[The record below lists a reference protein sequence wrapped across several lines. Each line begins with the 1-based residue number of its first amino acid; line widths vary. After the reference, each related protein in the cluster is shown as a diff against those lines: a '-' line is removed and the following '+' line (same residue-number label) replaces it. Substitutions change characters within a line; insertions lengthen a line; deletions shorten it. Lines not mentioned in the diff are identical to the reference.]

1 MYLNLFHNGKK
12 YIFETGNKLN
22 IGHLKEISENI
33 LKSNKNI
40 LQIIYDNPSTYHK
53 YINPNDKTFLRDLIP
68 KGQNRAK
75 FSIKLGSA
83 NSATNLKSIP
93 FICKEQK
100 SENLNKGIDD
110 ISKKFFGNF
119 SYMQSA
125 QKKFNTMISYK
136 FNELLMEIRELI
148 RRINEVY
155 DEIYKAFSKSTAN
168 YNEDMTRNNKNDL
181 NNKMKQ
187 IIDYELQMIKFIEK
201 EKNFYS
207 KLNSIFKECLVE
219 QNGKIIISN
228 KIMKELYKNMFTESN
243 KNVKFDF
250 NEKDFTSNIIDNPF
264 KNFDKNNLQK
274 NNNNLSLESELF
286 RDKFSKAKTKRTLRN
301 LSSLNIG
308 SNTNDNFS
316 YANFNKNDNTN
327 NSNMNFNTNET
338 KDNNT
343 NINNNFNSNIN
354 KNNIYSN
361 NIQNNN
367 IHNNN
372 TVNNNTHNN
381 NIHNN
386 NTINNNTHNNNI
398 HNNNFPRLKANK
410 LMNMNQIN
418 RSESKLM
425 ISTEVGPDGVQRGKI
440 LLFSN
445 EKKTNNNNLKENNK
459 TKEEKGIGENDN
471 NNLNSIK
478 NRMSFR
484 NSKMLNF
491 SHFKTKEDLK
501 QNINSEGMD
510 DKNKNN
516 DNKKNIEL
524 KNNGTNMDKE
534 TDKNN
539 KENKDKKDI
548 DNNNK
553 KSGDPSL
560 ASGSDSTDFINKN
573 KNKINNNSN
582 ENNKNEE
589 ENKNSKD
596 NKDNI
601 DPNNNN
607 KEKKNEESKLNNN
620 IILNLDDI
628 KIPKKPRKPK
638 KVRKKRKNSSEDN
651 SESSKSDDVSEKG
664 KEKKKKK
671 KKSHNNNSIN
681 EDSKESEKSKKSKED
696 LFDLHLLRN
705 ISLDKDNPYKKNNAF
720 QPYSKK
726 IKENELIRPEI
737 PESDESEEEKKR
749 LALFKKKKKNN
760 IKNKYDFLI

>member
-53 YINPNDKTFLRDLIP
+53 YINPNDKTYLRDLIP

-110 ISKKFFGNF
+110 ISKKVFGNF

-207 KLNSIFKECLVE
+207 KINSIFKECLVE
-219 QNGKIIISN
+219 NNGKIIISN

-338 KDNNT
+338 KENNT
-343 NINNNFNSNIN
+343 NINNNFNGNIN
-354 KNNIYSN
+354 KNNYYSN

-386 NTINNNTHNNNI
+386 NTINNNI
-398 HNNNFPRLKANK
+398 HNNNFPKLKANK

-501 QNINSEGMD
+501 QNINSEGTD

-534 TDKNN
+534 IDKNN

-582 ENNKNEE
+582 ENNKNDG

-651 SESSKSDDVSEKG
+651 SESSKSDDASEKG

>member
-53 YINPNDKTFLRDLIP
+53 YLNPNDKTFLRDLIP

-100 SENLNKGIDD
+100 SENLNKGTDD

-343 NINNNFNSNIN
+343 NINNNFNGNIN

-372 TVNNNTHNN
+372 THNN

-386 NTINNNTHNNNI
+386 NTINNNAHNNNI

-501 QNINSEGMD
+501 QNINSEGMY

-524 KNNGTNMDKE
+524 KNNGTNMDKGI
-534 TDKNN
+534 DKNN

>member
-219 QNGKIIISN
+219 NNGKIIISN

-361 NIQNNN
+361 NFQNNN
-367 IHNNN
+367 IH
-372 TVNNNTHNN
+372 NNNTHNN

-386 NTINNNTHNNNI
+386 NTINNNAHNNNI

-418 RSESKLM
+418 RS
-425 ISTEVGPDGVQRGKI
+425 
-440 LLFSN
+440 
-445 EKKTNNNNLKENNK
+445 
-459 TKEEKGIGENDN
+459 
-471 NNLNSIK
+471 
-478 NRMSFR
+478 
-484 NSKMLNF
+484 
-491 SHFKTKEDLK
+491 
-501 QNINSEGMD
+501 
-510 DKNKNN
+510 
-516 DNKKNIEL
+516 
-524 KNNGTNMDKE
+524 
-534 TDKNN
+534 
-539 KENKDKKDI
+539 
-548 DNNNK
+548 
-553 KSGDPSL
+553 
-560 ASGSDSTDFINKN
+560 
-573 KNKINNNSN
+573 
-582 ENNKNEE
+582 
-589 ENKNSKD
+589 
-596 NKDNI
+596 
-601 DPNNNN
+601 
-607 KEKKNEESKLNNN
+607 
-620 IILNLDDI
+620 
-628 KIPKKPRKPK
+628 
-638 KVRKKRKNSSEDN
+638 
-651 SESSKSDDVSEKG
+651 
-664 KEKKKKK
+664 
-671 KKSHNNNSIN
+671 
-681 EDSKESEKSKKSKED
+681 
-696 LFDLHLLRN
+696 
-705 ISLDKDNPYKKNNAF
+705 
-720 QPYSKK
+720 
-726 IKENELIRPEI
+726 
-737 PESDESEEEKKR
+737 
-749 LALFKKKKKNN
+749 
-760 IKNKYDFLI
+760 

>member
-53 YINPNDKTFLRDLIP
+53 YLNPNDKTFLRDLIP

-207 KLNSIFKECLVE
+207 KINSIFKECLVE

-343 NINNNFNSNIN
+343 NINNNFNGNIN

-372 TVNNNTHNN
+372 THNN

-386 NTINNNTHNNNI
+386 NTINNNAHNNNI

-445 EKKTNNNNLKENNK
+445 EKKHNNNNLKENNK

-478 NRMSFR
+478 NRMSFT

-501 QNINSEGMD
+501 QNINSEGTD

-548 DNNNK
+548 DNKNK

-582 ENNKNEE
+582 ENNKNEG